1 MSWTIDRL
9 TTLATGYWQACVLSA
24 GIELRLFE
32 VLEGKGR
39 TAKQVAEELQTSA
52 EHTEQ
57 LLDALT
63 ALGLLEKLGTAE
75 EEDNAKVYRIRP
87 SAAQYLTES
96 GSHCI
101 LDTLRKTMEL
111 YPVWRDLAKSVRS
124 GEPAGPSRTGT
135 PDDMARTRQSAL
147 SMHSRELAMAPAL
160 IPTLDMSGR
169 SRLLDVGCGPGTF
182 SSFLAD
188 KYSGLH
194 VTLFDLPTVLKITEE
209 LLADHR
215 SAAKFTFHAG
225 DYHSGPLPGEFD
237 ALLLCGALHLEE
249 EASAEDLM
257 KVLFKALKPG
267 GTIFIVDMM
276 VERERTKPLS
286 SALSSINLML
296 TSSSGRVFSDDDVRR
311 FLLNAGFTD
320 TRCTRLEDCPYWVIA
335 ADKPHADEA

>member
-63 ALGLLEKLGTAE
+63 ALGLLEKLGTAQ

-101 LDTLRKTMEL
+101 LDTLRSTMEL

-135 PDDMARTRQSAL
+135 PDDMARTRQSTL

-160 IPTLDMSGR
+160 IPTLDMSGK

-225 DYHSGPLPGEFD
+225 DYHSDPLPGEFD
-237 ALLLCGALHLEE
+237 ALLFSGALHLEE
-249 EASAEDLM
+249 ETSAEDLM
-257 KVLFKALKPG
+257 QVLFKALKPG

-311 FLLNAGFTD
+311 FLLNAGLTD